1 MTESDFKR
9 EKMEYDLVIVG
20 AGPSGLSAAINF
32 KKNCQ
37 RNGKNYSVCIVEKG
51 SEVGA
56 HILSGAILEPTALDE
71 LLNDWQG
78 DDSCPVK
85 VKVKQESIKFLSES
99 NAFTLPKMFI
109 PPVMHNHGNYIISLG
124 SFCKWLSIEAEKL
137 GVEIYP
143 GFAASDILLNDK
155 KLSGIVTGDL
165 GVDEYGKPGPN
176 FQPGIEIHGKYTLF
190 AEGCRG
196 HLGKRL
202 MKEFGL
208 RDKSEHQTYGI
219 GLKELWEV
227 HPEKANEGEVLHTIG
242 WPLDR
247 QTYGG
252 SFLYHLS
259 NNLVSVGFV
268 IGLDYKNPYLSPY
281 DEFQKFKTHPKMKSL
296 FENGRRVSYGARAL
310 NEGGWQSL
318 PELTFPGGALI
329 GCDAGTLNTPK
340 IKGTH
345 TAMKS
350 GMIAAEEVFLELEK
364 GNANTHLGN
373 FKNKFLQSWAGVE
386 LKKARNVRPSFKYGL
401 SIGMM
406 YTGIDQILFR
416 GKAPWTL
423 SHAEPDHLSLKNKK
437 DCKPIEYPK
446 PDGKLTFDK
455 LTNVSFSS
463 TYHEENQPCHLKLT
477 DDNIPISNNLE
488 LYDSPEQRYCPAGV
502 YEVLTEN
509 EKPRLQINSQNC
521 IHCKTC
527 DIKDPKQNITWVSPE
542 GGGGPNYT
550 NM

>member
-1 MTESDFKR
+1 MTNKDFKR

-32 KKNCQ
+32 KKMCQ
-37 RNGKNYSVCIVEKG
+37 LQGKDYSVCIVEKG

-56 HILSGAILEPTALDE
+56 HILSGAILEPTALNE
-71 LLNDWQG
+71 LFDDWQK
-78 DDSCPVK
+78 DESCPVK
-85 VKVKQESIKFLSES
+85 VKVKRESVKFLSENNS
-99 NAFTLPKMFI
+99 YSIPKIFL
-109 PPVMHNHGNYIISLG
+109 PPVMHNQGNYIISLG
-124 SFCKWLSIEAEKL
+124 SFCKWLSLKAENL

-143 GFAASDILLNDK
+143 GFAASDFILDNQ
-155 KLSGIVTGDL
+155 KLSGIITSDL
-165 GVDEYGKPGPN
+165 GLGKDGEVGPN
-176 FQPGIEIHGKYTLF
+176 FQPGIEIHAKYTLF

-202 MKEFGL
+202 MEVFNL
-208 RDKSEHQTYGI
+208 REKSEHQTYGI
-219 GLKELWEV
+219 GLKELWEIK
-227 HPEKANEGEVLHTIG
+227 PEKANKGEVLHTIG
-242 WPLDR
+242 WPLDKE
-247 QTYGG
+247 TYGG

-281 DEFQKFKTHPKMKSL
+281 DEFQKFKTHPKMKGL
-296 FENGRRVSYGARAL
+296 FEGGRRISYGARAL

-318 PELTFPGGALI
+318 PKLSFPGGALI

-350 GMIAAEEVFLELEK
+350 GMIAADEVFSELEK
-364 GNANTHLGN
+364 GNSNTYLSD
-373 FKNKFLQSWAGVE
+373 FQNKFLQSWAGIE
-386 LKKARNVRPSFKYGL
+386 LKKARNVRPAFKYGL
-401 SIGMM
+401 GTGML
-406 YTGIDQILFR
+406 YTGIDQILLR

-423 SHAEPDHLSLKNKK
+423 NHSEPDHLSLKKK
-437 DCKPIEYPK
+437 TECEPIDYPK
-446 PDGKLTFDK
+446 PDGRLTFDK

-477 DDNIPISNNLE
+477 DDNIPISNNFE

-502 YEVLTEN
+502 YEVLKEN
-509 EKPRLQINSQNC
+509 DKPKLQINSQNC

-527 DIKDPKQNITWVSPE
+527 DIKDPKQNINWVSPE

>member
-1 MTESDFKR
+1 MTEKDFTR

-32 KKNCQ
+32 KKICQ
-37 RNGKNYSVCIVEKG
+37 RNNKDFSVCIVEKG

-56 HILSGAILEPTALDE
+56 HILSGAILEPTALNE
-71 LLNDWQG
+71 LIDDWQN

-85 VKVKQESIKFLSES
+85 VKVKKESIKFLNEK
-99 NAFTLPKMFI
+99 NAFTLPKIFI
-109 PPVMHNHGNYIISLG
+109 PPVMHNTGNYIISLG
-124 SFCKWLSIEAEKL
+124 SFCKWLSTEAEKL

-143 GFAASDILLNDK
+143 GFAASEILLNDK
-155 KLSGIVTGDL
+155 KLSGIITSDL
-165 GVDEYGKPGPN
+165 GLNKDGEPGPN
-176 FQPGIEIHGKYTLF
+176 FQPGIEIHAKYTLF

-202 MKEFGL
+202 MSEFNL
-208 RDKSEHQTYGI
+208 REKSEHQTYGI
-219 GLKELWEV
+219 GLKELWEIK
-227 HPEKANEGEVLHTIG
+227 PENSNQGEVLHTIG

-247 QTYGG
+247 ETYGG

-281 DEFQKFKTHPKMKSL
+281 DEFQKFKTHPKIKGL
-296 FENGRRVSYGARAL
+296 FEDGRRISYGARAL

-350 GMIAAEEVFLELEK
+350 GMIAAEEVFLELDK
-364 GNANTHLGN
+364 GNTNTNLSN
-373 FKNKFLQSWAGVE
+373 FQTKFIESWAGAE

-401 SIGMM
+401 GAGMI

-423 SHAEPDHLSLKNKK
+423 SHSEPDHLSLKEKV
-437 DCKPIEYPK
+437 DCEPIKYPK

-455 LTNVSFSS
+455 LINVSFSS
-463 TYHEENQPCHLKLT
+463 TYHEENQPCHLKLS
-477 DDNIPISNNLE
+477 DDSIPISNNFE

-502 YEVLTEN
+502 YEVLKEN
-509 EKPRLQINSQNC
+509 DKPRLQINAQNC

>member
-99 NAFTLPKMFI
+99 KAFTLPKMFI

-329 GCDAGTLNTPK
+329 GCDAGK
-340 IKGTH
+340 
-345 TAMKS
+345 
-350 GMIAAEEVFLELEK
+350 
-364 GNANTHLGN
+364 
-373 FKNKFLQSWAGVE
+373 
-386 LKKARNVRPSFKYGL
+386 
-401 SIGMM
+401 
-406 YTGIDQILFR
+406 
-416 GKAPWTL
+416 
-423 SHAEPDHLSLKNKK
+423 
-437 DCKPIEYPK
+437 
-446 PDGKLTFDK
+446 
-455 LTNVSFSS
+455 
-463 TYHEENQPCHLKLT
+463 
-477 DDNIPISNNLE
+477 
-488 LYDSPEQRYCPAGV
+488 
-502 YEVLTEN
+502 
-509 EKPRLQINSQNC
+509 
-521 IHCKTC
+521 
-527 DIKDPKQNITWVSPE
+527 
-542 GGGGPNYT
+542 
-550 NM
+550 